1 VTWSN
6 GKGRGAKYGAA
17 HQAERKARLLTVR
30 PGDPCG
36 YCGRPLPVNTRTWH
50 LPHNTAGTG
59 YLPGMWHGACN
70 LREAAVRAARITNA
84 RRKAQRP
91 FAPLRDWL

>member
-1 VTWSN
+1 VTFANS
-6 GKGRGAKYGAA
+6 KGRGTRYDAK
-17 HQAERKARLLTVR
+17 HQAERKLRLTYVK

-70 LREAAVRAARITNA
+70 IREAAQRGARIVNA
-84 RRKAQRP
+84 RRAFRRP
-91 FAPLRDWL
+91 AR